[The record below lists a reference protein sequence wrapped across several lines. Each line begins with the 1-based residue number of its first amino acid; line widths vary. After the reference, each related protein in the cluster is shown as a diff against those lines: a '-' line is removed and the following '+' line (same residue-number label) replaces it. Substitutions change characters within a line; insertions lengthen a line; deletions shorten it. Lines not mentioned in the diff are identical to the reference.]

1 MTLKMH
7 TKKAMRRALKR
18 EIKMVMKRD
27 VITAIMRLI
36 AMNRKLN
43 QYILNFIH
51 KQAISYILAID
62 FFSYQILQ
70 LHLPM

>member
-1 MTLKMH
+1 
-7 TKKAMRRALKR
+7 
-18 EIKMVMKRD
+18 MVMKRD